1 MGKNSAKNLA
11 VQYPVMRRSKT
22 EPPQNGRFGSHAHW
36 IYYCL
41 DMFLL
46 LFVSFFFFSSCMRFM
61 THHQTVVED
70 VKITVA
76 PDDLGTN
83 TNTQTQL
90 VEVELGL

>member
-1 MGKNSAKNLA
+1 MADSVPMLIGFTIAL
-11 VQYPVMRRSKT
+11 T
-22 EPPQNGRFGSHAHW
+22 CF
-36 IYYCL
+36 YYCL
-41 DMFLL
+41 CL
-46 LFVSFFFFSSCMRFM
+46 FFFSSCVRFM

>member
-1 MGKNSAKNLA
+1 
-11 VQYPVMRRSKT
+11 
-22 EPPQNGRFGSHAHW
+22 
-36 IYYCL
+36 
-41 DMFLL
+41 
-46 LFVSFFFFSSCMRFM
+46 M

>member
-1 MGKNSAKNLA
+1 
-11 VQYPVMRRSKT
+11 
-22 EPPQNGRFGSHAHW
+22 
-36 IYYCL
+36 
-41 DMFLL
+41 
-46 LFVSFFFFSSCMRFM
+46 MRFM